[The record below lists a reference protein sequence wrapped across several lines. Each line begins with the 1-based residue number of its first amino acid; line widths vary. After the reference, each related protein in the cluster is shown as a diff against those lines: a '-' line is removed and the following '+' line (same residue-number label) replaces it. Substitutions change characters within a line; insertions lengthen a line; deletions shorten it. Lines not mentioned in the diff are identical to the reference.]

1 MTLKIKNFQGHVDSE
16 LDIIQPGI
24 NSIIGPSDSGK
35 SSIIRAIGALVNN
48 GKMDRR
54 HKSKETSVEWRGC
67 KRTRSSSKNEYEVDG
82 EVYKAMRT
90 SVPKALTD
98 TLRLGPVNFRGQHQ
112 PYFLLAESSGAVA
125 REMNKLADL
134 GMIDFVSTNLKAE
147 LRIHTEKLKG
157 VEGDIEEKRKK
168 IKALEWSIDADRD
181 LREIES
187 IRRRVSDYDRDVAEL
202 GHLLDGVEEVAAE
215 LAGFPSTDTAPY
227 RSLQRQIVERDT
239 SGLKKILD
247 DIDEYSQVLSVCPPI
262 EEDLKTFKE
271 MKMLE
276 PDGLG
281 PILEEL
287 EGLKDY
293 STLDDWRDDPVFEIA
308 KQFVSINQEFCALS
322 SLLSRIE
329 EADSERIDVTKQ
341 CVIWESEIQKLQTE
355 AKLCPTCRRPYA
367 EA

>member
-16 LDIIQPGI
+16 LDIIQGI

-35 SSIIRAIGALVNN
+35 SSVIRAIGALVNN

-67 KRTRSSSKNEYEVDG
+67 KRTRSSAKNEYEVDG

-98 TLRLGPVNFRGQHQ
+98 TLRLGPVNFRSQHQ

-134 GMIDFVSTNLKAE
+134 GMIDFVSTNLKSE
-147 LRIHTEKLKG
+147 LRIYTEKLKG
-157 VEGDIEEKRKK
+157 VEDDITQKRQK
-168 IKALEWSIDADRD
+168 IKALEWSLDADRD

-187 IRRRVSDYDRDVAEL
+187 VRGRAEDYERNVTEL
-202 GHLLDGVEEVAAE
+202 GHLLDAVEEIDKR
-215 LAGFPSTDTAPY
+215 LAKFPSTDPAPY
-227 RSLQRQIVERDT
+227 RMLQHEIAERDT

-247 DIDEYSQVLSVCPPI
+247 DIDEYQQILSTCPPI
-262 EEDLKTFKE
+262 ESDLELFRT
-271 MKMLE
+271 LQIPE

-281 PILEEL
+281 ATLDEL
-287 EGLKDY
+287 ESMKDY
-293 STLDDWRDDPVFEIA
+293 SALDNWRDSDVFEVA
-308 KQFVSINQEFCALS
+308 KLYLALDQELRELN
-322 SLLSRIE
+322 SLLVKIE
-329 EADSERIDVTKQ
+329 SLDKQDESVTEQ
-341 CVIWESEIQKLQTE
+341 CLVCVAEIQQLQTE
-355 AKLCPTCRRPYA
+355 AKLCPTCRRPYV
-367 EA
+367 ET